1 MFLAEN
7 KIRLDY
13 LETFKKVVETGSLLS
28 VAKASNM
35 SVSTVSV
42 QIDSVES
49 YFGIKLLERSASGV
63 KPTKEGKMVYEVVCE
78 VLRNLESARQMIQSL
93 KTSHITFASGMV
105 GAPIVA
111 QIQTLFKVKYPKVT
125 FTTEFAGALR
135 CLEMVSEGK
144 ADVAL
149 VGYVPK
155 GLDKEYIVKDI
166 GTDEL
171 VLIGPPGCE
180 LFKREKIYL
189 RDIIDCP
196 MVVLNEEFGIR
207 KSLDEALLKSNF
219 NPADLLVA
227 AEVDNIFSQIYSV
240 SQGIGLAITSFI
252 ACKKVA
258 DLGIIEIRK
267 IHDFKGKRTVY
278 LVCKKRSLENENIR
292 NFLNFV
298 LYYKKTIFRNYDPSE
313 IK

>member
-1 MFLAEN
+1 MAEN